1 VLRKGKLWAND
12 APLEAIGHALFRIGS
27 DSFSPD
33 VAEFLQVEDGM
44 ALLLKLNGSDYWR
57 VEVP

>member
-1 VLRKGKLWAND
+1 VLRKGKLLANE
-12 APLEAIGHALFRIGS
+12 APLEPLGHALFRFGG
-27 DSFSPD
+27 DAFSPD

-44 ALLLKLNGSDYWR
+44 ALLLKENGRDYWR